1 MQKISNPLDDA
12 WFVDNSKSTSRI
24 ISVDTSNYNFT
35 IEGLREIIVKNDMCE
50 CGQKLEQKWRYC
62 PQCGGK
68 LVWEQ

>member
-1 MQKISNPLDDA
+1 MQKISNSLDDA

-35 IEGLREIIVKNDMCE
+35 IEGPREIIVKNGMCE

>member
-12 WFVDNSKSTSRI
+12 WFVDNNKSTSRI

-35 IEGLREIIVKNDMCE
+35 IEGPREIIVKNGMCE